1 MGYIIVFEGTDGS
14 GKQVQSTKLF
24 ERLQAEGVNVMKHS
38 FPSYDSPSSTLVKM
52 YLNGELCEHA
62 EDFDAYKTSVLFSV
76 DRLCTYQTELKDF
89 YEQGGV
95 IILDRYVES
104 NMFHQGGKIK
114 DLAEREKF
122 IHWLEDFEFGTLGL
136 PRPNQIVFLNMP
148 PKYSQMLAS
157 ARKELKVQTE
167 KDIQEQSS
175 THIMDSYNAGLQV
188 AQSRAWDIINC
199 VDNDTIR
206 TIDDI
211 HNEIYACVIS
221 AIRD

>member
-24 ERLQAEGVNVMKHS
+24 ERLQAEGVKVMKHS
-38 FPSYDSPSSTLVKM
+38 FPSYESQSSTLVKM
-52 YLNGELCEHA
+52 YLGGELCERA
-62 EDFDAYKTSVLFSV
+62 EDLDAYKTSVLFSV
-76 DRLCTYQTELKDF
+76 DRLCTYQTKLKNF

-122 IHWLEDFEFGTLGL
+122 IKWLENFEFDTLGL
-136 PRPNQIVFLNMP
+136 PRPNQLIFLNMP
-148 PKYSQMLAS
+148 PKYSQMLAR
-157 ARKELKVQTE
+157 ARGELKVQAE

-175 THIMDSYNAGLQV
+175 THIMDSYDAGLQV
-188 AQSRAWDIINC
+188 ATAQNWDIVNC
-199 VDNDTIR
+199 VTNDTIR

-211 HNEIYACVIS
+211 HEEIYTKVMNTLKQ
-221 AIRD
+221 